1 MFFPIEQTSSAGMFR
16 MRRGVFHSLSPLVH
30 IFCSSLW
37 FVSFVLLLGL
47 FLWFVSLSVVLF
59 YIRLP
64 PLPRRNPFRL
74 PRPLLCL
81 PLIFFF
87 VSLFYYSS
95 SSSYSSLSNILPLR
109 PLPRLRRNPFRLPR
123 NLSPKQPDPLEPRR
137 ILLPPFPHRHTSE
150 QRLSWRT

>member
-1 MFFPIEQTSSAGMFR
+1 MFFPIEQTLSAGMLR

-87 VSLFYYSS
+87 VS
-95 SSSYSSLSNILPLR
+95 NILPLR